1 MQQLT
6 EGNVELRPPKKHR
19 NKKKT
24 KKAKN
29 NKKPKVPYKTGQQ
42 KLEVKKIEK
51 QITLSECA

>member
-1 MQQLT
+1 MQQLA
-6 EGNVELRPPKKHR
+6 EGNVELQPPKKHR

-42 KLEVKKIEK
+42 KLEVMKIEK